1 MGTFDNKFRLPLDA
15 IASGCTDDYQV
26 SGATIMQKI
35 DEDML
40 PDILRGFAEREE
52 RKKNDQ

>member
-15 IASGCTDDYQV
+15 IASGCTDDYLV

-52 RKKNDQ
+52 RKKNDH

>member
-26 SGATIMQKI
+26 LGATIMQKI

-40 PDILRGFAEREE
+40 PDILRSFAEREE
-52 RKKNDQ
+52 RKKNDH